1 MSVFRVNKDKNY
13 TVMSN
18 YHLRD
23 KQMSLKAKG
32 LLSIMLSL
40 PEDWDYT
47 IRGLVCICKEG
58 ETAVKSTLNEL
69 KKLGYLYIE
78 KQLPNETES
87 GRLEYIYNIY
97 ENPKQA
103 PKKQEVENHP
113 LVFQPLESQHIENP
127 VQLNKDNQKKNNKIF
142 NNNQSNQSYQAANET
157 RPTPKR
163 ATEQEADRIR
173 YEEIIKENIDYD
185 YLIMDNSKDDID
197 EIVSILIDAVT
208 SQNEYIRIGGQDR
221 AKESVKSQL
230 LKLDYEHINYV
241 LMCLNENTTKVR
253 NIKSYLLTSLYN
265 APMTMSNYYTTRV
278 RHDMANMG

>member
-113 LVFQPLESQHIENP
+113 LVFQPLESQPIENP

-142 NNNQSNQSYQAANET
+142 NNNQSNQSYQAANEK

>member
-87 GRLEYIYNIY
+87 GRLEYI
-97 ENPKQA
+97 
-103 PKKQEVENHP
+103 
-113 LVFQPLESQHIENP
+113 
-127 VQLNKDNQKKNNKIF
+127 
-142 NNNQSNQSYQAANET
+142 
-157 RPTPKR
+157 
-163 ATEQEADRIR
+163 
-173 YEEIIKENIDYD
+173 
-185 YLIMDNSKDDID
+185 
-197 EIVSILIDAVT
+197 
-208 SQNEYIRIGGQDR
+208 
-221 AKESVKSQL
+221 
-230 LKLDYEHINYV
+230 
-241 LMCLNENTTKVR
+241 
-253 NIKSYLLTSLYN
+253 
-265 APMTMSNYYTTRV
+265 
-278 RHDMANMG
+278 

>member
-69 KKLGYLYIE
+69 KNLGYLYIE

-103 PKKQEVENHP
+103 YKKQEVENHP
-113 LVFQPLESQHIENP
+113 LVFQPLESQPIENP
-127 VQLNKDNQKKNNKIF
+127 VQSNKDNQKKNNKIF
-142 NNNQSNQSYQAANET
+142 NNKSNQSYQADNKT
-157 RPTPKR
+157 KPTPKR

-173 YEEIIKENIDYD
+173 YEKIIKENIDYD

-208 SQNEYIRIGGQDR
+208 SQNEYIRISGQDR

-230 LKLDYEHINYV
+230 LKLNYEHINYV

-265 APMTMSNYYTTRV
+265 APMTMSNYYTTRE

>member
-23 KQMSLKAKG
+23 NNMSLKAKG

-47 IRGLVCICKEG
+47 IRGLVYICKEG

-69 KKLGYLYIE
+69 KALGYLHIE

-113 LVFQPLESQHIENP
+113 LVFQPLESQPIENQ
-127 VQLNKDNQKKNNKIF
+127 VQINKDNQKKENIISNI
-142 NNNQSNQSYQAANET
+142 NISNQSNLSGNET
-157 RPTPKR
+157 KPTSKR
-163 ATEQEADRIR
+163 ATEQQADRIR

-185 YLIMDNSKDDID
+185 YLIMENLKDDID
-197 EIVSILIDAVT
+197 EITEIIIDAVS
-208 SQNEYIRIGGQDR
+208 SQAEYIRIGGQDK
-221 AKESVKSQL
+221 AAEIVKSQL
-230 LKLDYEHINYV
+230 LKLTYEHINYV
-241 LMCLNENTTKVR
+241 LMCLKDNTTKVR

-265 APMTMSNYYTTRV
+265 APMTISNYYTTRV
-278 RHDMANMG
+278 SHDMANMG